1 MGTPIPQ
8 PPGLPLLGNIRDL
21 DPENLLVSILHLADI
36 YGISRT
42 FTLKEGELTTLTTGP
57 IFKLNIAGK
66 ERITVLSYELLNE
79 LCDEKR
85 FAKRPSGG
93 LLEVRNGVGD
103 GLFTAFG
110 DEENWGLAH
119 RILMPAFGPMA
130 IRSMYDEMLDI
141 GSQLVSKW
149 ARYGPEN
156 KITVTDDFTRL
167 TLDSIALCALDT
179 RFNSFYRDGMHPFV
193 DAMMFFLSES
203 GARASRPAF
212 ATNYIYRD
220 STRKYWESVELM
232 KSVASQVIKE
242 RRNHPTDKKDLVNTM
257 LYGKDPKSGKM
268 LPDDNI
274 VNNMITFLIAGH
286 ETTSGLLSF
295 LFALFL
301 KNPQTYKAAQK
312 EVDEVVGK
320 GPITYEHMSKLPY
333 LTACL
338 RETLRLYPTA
348 PGFAVAPV
356 SQDPND
362 YPIYIGKER
371 YEVHFGQPIGVVLPR
386 IHRDPAVWGEDAEV
400 FKPERMLEE
409 NFNKLPPNAWKASLS
424 IHFVLAELMTCSLS
438 EMVRGPALNFNFR
451 ADDPSY
457 KIHYKQTLTIKPK
470 DFYMYATLR
479 EGIDPIYMEKM
490 LWSNGDGG
498 KSATSKDTK
507 IAQMKPGSQKPQKP
521 MTILYGSNTGTC
533 ESLARTLANSASS
546 RGYNSM
552 VQTLD
557 SAADKV
563 PKNQPV
569 VVITASYEGQPT
581 DNAAYFMEWLQSLE
595 NSKLDGIKHAVFG
608 CGHRDWQATFQKIPT
623 AIDDLFEK
631 HGSKRLAKRGYAD
644 AADNDIFNDFDKWAD
659 QTLWPGIATEYGAE
673 DEDLSETQG
682 LEIEISTNTRSN
694 DLRQDVSEA
703 IVKDVKVLTAPGEPE
718 KRHIELQLP
727 TDMTYKAGDYLA
739 VLPLNSSEVVKR
751 VMRRFA
757 LPWDAKI
764 NIKEGQNTILPCG
777 RDMGVFDLLSAYV
790 ELNQPATTKHVALI
804 ASSIPDSTLRSS
816 LLATPP
822 NLISS
827 QRLSP
832 LVLLEANPTAAL
844 PFPIYL
850 SILPPMRVRQYS
862 ISSSP
867 LFSPTTCT
875 LTYAVVDAPAPS
887 LNPPTKTTTPPGTA
901 SPTNESPTPIPNGT
915 STLPIHFPR
924 ARGVAT
930 TYLASLTPG
939 DHLLVAVRP
948 SHTAFHPPLAVADVP
963 LLLIC
968 AGSGLAPFRGF
979 VQERAMQLAAGRALA
994 PCILFIGCRAP
1005 SRDTLY
1011 HHELQQWQQEGAV
1024 SVRYAFSR
1032 SPHAS
1037 DGCRYV
1043 QDRVWRDRAEVRALW
1058 ERGARVFVC
1067 GSGEV
1072 GEGVRECVVRIAME
1086 SAESEGRVPSRER
1099 AEEWFR
1105 GIRNER
1111 FASDVFA

>member
-8 PPGLPLLGNIRDL
+8 PPSLPLLGNIRDL
-21 DPENLLVSILHLADI
+21 DPENLLNSILHLADI
-36 YGISRT
+36 YG
-42 FTLKEGELTTLTTGP
+42 P
-57 IFKLNIAGK
+57 IFKLNIAGTV
-66 ERITVLSYELLNE
+66 RISVSSYELLNE
-79 LCDEKR
+79 VCDEKR
-85 FAKRPSGG
+85 FAKRPSGA

-110 DEENWGLAH
+110 DEANWGLAH
-119 RILMPAFGPMA
+119 RVLMPAFGPMA
-130 IRSMYDEMLDI
+130 IRGMYDVPEMLDI

-156 KITVTDDFTRL
+156 KIPVTDDFTRL

-179 RFNSFYRDGMHPFV
+179 RFNSYYREGMHPFV

-220 STRKYWESVELM
+220 STRKYWESIELM
-232 KSVASQVIKE
+232 KSVALQVIKE
-242 RRNHPTDKKDLVNTM
+242 RRTHPTDKKDLVNTM
-257 LYGKDPKSGKM
+257 LYGKDPKSGKT

-320 GPITYEHMSKLPY
+320 GSITYEHMSKLPY
-333 LTACL
+333 LTACI

-348 PGFAVAPV
+348 PGFSVVPI

-371 YEVHFGQPIGVVLPR
+371 YEVHFGQPINVILPR

-409 NFNKLPPNAWKASLS
+409 NFNKLPPNAWKPFGNGARACIGRAFAWQEAHIVVAML
-424 IHFVLAELMTCSLS
+424 LQ
-438 EMVRGPALNFNFR
+438 NFNFR

-457 KIHYKQTLTIKPK
+457 NIIWRQTLTIKPK

-479 EGIDPIYMEKM
+479 EGIDPIYLEKT
-490 LWSNGDGG
+490 LWSNGDGS
-498 KSATSKDTK
+498 KSATSKDKK
-507 IAQMKPGSQKPQKP
+507 IADMKPSSQKPQKP

-533 ESLARTLANSASS
+533 ESLAQTLANSASS
-546 RGYNSM
+546 RGYKS
-552 VQTLD
+552 VVRTLD
-557 SAADKV
+557 SAADKI
-563 PKNQPV
+563 PKDQPV
-569 VVITASYEGQPT
+569 VIITASYEGQPT
-581 DNAAYFMEWLQSLE
+581 DNAAYFMEWLQNLE
-595 NSKLDGIKHAVFG
+595 NVKLDGIRYAVFG

-623 AIDDLFEK
+623 TIDNLFDE
-631 HGSKRLAKRGYAD
+631 HGGKRLATRGYAD

-659 QTLWPGIATEYGAE
+659 QTLWSGIAAEFGAE
-673 DEDLSETQG
+673 DEDPSESQG
-682 LEIEISTNTRSN
+682 LDIEISTNTRSN
-694 DLRQDVSEA
+694 DLRQDVAEA

-727 TDMTYKAGDYLA
+727 TDMTYRAGDYLA
-739 VLPLNSSEVVKR
+739 VLPLNGSEIVKR
-751 VMRRFA
+751 VMNRFS

-777 RDMGVFDLLSAYV
+777 RDMSVFDLLSAYV

-816 LLATPP
+816 LLATPSS
-822 NLISS
+822 LISS

-832 LVLLEANPTAAL
+832 LYLLETHPTAAL

-850 SILPPMRVRQYS
+850 SMLPPMRVRQYS

-875 LTYAVVDAPAPS
+875 LTYAVVDTPTLSLPS
-887 LNPPTKTTTPPGTA
+887 TAKATEPSTDDTPKNIT
-901 SPTNESPTPIPNGT
+901 SGT
-915 STLPIHFPR
+915 STLPFRSTR

-939 DHLLVAVRP
+939 DHLLVSVRA
-948 SHTAFHPPLAVADVP
+948 SHTAFHPPLAVSEIP
-963 LLLIC
+963 LILIC

-979 VQERAMQLAAGRALA
+979 VQERAMQLSAHRALA
-994 PCILFIGCRAP
+994 PCLLFIGCRSPA
-1005 SRDTLY
+1005 RDALY
-1011 HHELQQWQQEGAV
+1011 AAELQAWQAHGAV
-1024 SVRYAFSR
+1024 SVRYAFSAL
-1032 SPHAS
+1032 PAAS
-1037 DGCRYV
+1037 DGCAYV
-1043 QDRVWRDRAEVRALW
+1043 QDRLWRDRDEVRDLW
-1058 ERGARVFVC
+1058 ARGARVFVC
-1067 GSGEV
+1067 GSGPV

-1086 SAESEGRVPSRER
+1086 GVEREGRVPSRER